1 MISVFALA
9 KVMIDGVA
17 ISKSKSTLQNILDP
31 HTQTGENWKCC
42 RKELVVKLTFTSR
55 IKWVKVSDHLFH
67 YAQVTAVGVVIHTL
81 PYNCCLCHAK
91 KTHIGV
97 AVQRVQLLV
106 LLLTHYRTTVS
117 VAMQRLSYN
126 YLCGDPKLTAIGAA
140 IQRFQLLSPR

>member
-67 YAQVTAVGVVIHTL
+67 YAQVTAVDVVIHTL
-81 PYNCCLCHAK
+81 PYNCFFAMLRKRILVLLCSEYNCWYCYSLI
-91 KTHIGV
+91 T
-97 AVQRVQLLV
+97 VQLLV
-106 LLLTHYRTTVS
+106 LLCRGYRTTIC
-117 VAMQRLSYN
+117 VAILS
-126 YLCGDPKLTAIGAA
+126 
-140 IQRFQLLSPR
+140 